1 MSIKANIENLLIQ
14 LNYPVNEATTKQLDN
29 ITKNTDN
36 FFDFAQHLFTL
47 SDDLKAV
54 NAVVALSNS
63 KDYLKLKSNSKIDSE
78 IEKFNEIVKFWADK
92 FKVTLQKVDNKN
104 TYYII
109 GKNS

>member
-1 MSIKANIENLLIQ
+1 MSIKANIENILIQ
-14 LNYPVNEATTKQLDN
+14 FNYPVNDATTKQLED

-36 FFDFAQHLFTL
+36 FYDFAQHLFTL
-47 SDDLKAV
+47 SDDLKSV

-78 IEKFNEIVKFWADK
+78 IEKFSEIVNFWASK
-92 FKVTLQKVDNKN
+92 FKVTLEKVDNKN